1 MSFEF
6 MTSGRIIFGAGAL
19 AQIGALAKDMSA
31 RKQIFIT
38 TGGSAGRAEPLVA
51 LLSEAGL
58 GATVY
63 PVRGEPTVET
73 VLKGVDALKEAGA
86 DVVIGFGGGSALDTG
101 KAVAALASNPGDPFD
116 YLEIVGKALPLK
128 APPLPFIAVP
138 TTAGTGSEATR
149 NSTLAVPEQRVKV
162 SLRSPMML
170 PRIALL
176 DPQLAVSVPPEVT
189 ASEGMDAITQVIEPL
204 VSSKANAMTDALCRE
219 GIMRGARSLRRAYSY
234 PDDLKAREDMALTA
248 LFSGM
253 ALANAGLG
261 AVHGFAGP
269 LGGMYP
275 IAHGV
280 ICARLLPIV
289 MEVNIRALRLRQ
301 PESAVL
307 TRYDEV
313 ARLVTGDVNAK
324 ADDGVAWA
332 YALREALAI
341 PALGGFGI
349 VPDDY
354 ADIVAKAGRANSMKG
369 NPLPLTDE
377 ELTEI
382 IDKAC

>member
-6 MTSGRIIFGAGAL
+6 MTSGRIIFGLGAL
-19 AQIGALAKDMSA
+19 SQIGKLAAEMTT
-31 RKQIFIT
+31 RKHIFIT

-51 LLSEAGL
+51 LLAESGL
-58 GATVY
+58 RATVY
-63 PVRGEPTVET
+63 PVRGEPSVET
-73 VLKGVDALKEAGA
+73 ILKGVDALKEAGA

-116 YLEIVGKALPLK
+116 YLEVVGKALPLK
-128 APPLPFIAVP
+128 AQPLPFI
-138 TTAGTGSEATR
+138 
-149 NSTLAVPEQRVKV
+149 AVPEQRVKV

-176 DPQLAVSVPPEVT
+176 DAQLAVSVPPEVT
-189 ASEGMDAITQVIEPL
+189 ASAGMDAITQVIEPL
-204 VSSKANAMTDALCRE
+204 VSSKANPMTDAVCRE
-219 GIMRGARSLRRAYSY
+219 GIMRGARSLRRAYAH
-234 PDDLKAREDMALTA
+234 PDDLEAREDMALTA
-248 LFSGM
+248 LFSGI

-289 MEVNIRALRLRQ
+289 MEVNIRALRSRQ
-301 PESAVL
+301 PESPVL
-307 TRYDEV
+307 ARYDEV
-313 ARLVTGDVNAK
+313 ARLVTGKASAK

-332 YALREALAI
+332 YELRDALAI

-349 VPDDY
+349 VEKDY
-354 ADIVAKAGRANSMKG
+354 ADIVAKSGRANSMKG
-369 NPLPLTDE
+369 NPLPLNDD

>member
-6 MTSGRIIFGAGAL
+6 MTSGRVIFGAGTLEQIDTLAVAL
-19 AQIGALAKDMSA
+19 TTSK
-31 RKQIFIT
+31 RVFIT
-38 TGGSAGRAEPLVA
+38 TGGSAQRAEPLVA
-51 LLSEAGL
+51 LLAEAGMRT
-58 GATVY
+58 TVY

-73 VLKGVDALKEAGA
+73 VLTGVVALREAGA

-116 YLEIVGKALPLK
+116 YLEIVGRAMPLK
-128 APPLPFIAVP
+128 QPPLPFIAVP

-149 NSTLAVPEQRVKV
+149 NSTLAVPDQRVKV

-170 PRIALL
+170 PRIALI
-176 DPQLAVSVPPEVT
+176 DPQLAVSVPPEIT
-189 ASEGMDAITQVIEPL
+189 ASAGMDAITQVIEPL
-204 VSSKANAMTDALCRE
+204 VSSKANAMTDAVCRE
-219 GIMRGARSLRRAYSY
+219 GIMRGARSLRRAYSH

-289 MEVNIRALRLRQ
+289 MEVNIRALRSRQ
-301 PESAVL
+301 PESPIL
-307 TRYDEV
+307 PRYDEV
-313 ARLVTGDVNAK
+313 ARLVTGK
-324 ADDGVAWA
+324 ADATADEGVAWA
-332 YALREALAI
+332 YALRDALAI
-341 PALGGFGI
+341 PALGGYGI
-349 VPDDY
+349 VADDY

-369 NPLPLTDE
+369 NPLPLTDA

-382 IDKAC
+382 IEKAC

>member
-6 MTSGRIIFGAGAL
+6 MTSGRIIFGVGAL
-19 AQIGALAKDMSA
+19 AQIGTLAAGMSVS
-31 RKQIFIT
+31 RQVFIT
-38 TGGSAGRAEPLVA
+38 TGGSAGRAEPLIA
-51 LLSEAGL
+51 LLAEAGL
-58 GATVY
+58 RATVY
-63 PVRGEPTVET
+63 PVRGEPTVEM
-73 VLKGVDALKEAGA
+73 VLRGVDALREAGA

-128 APPLPFIAVP
+128 AAPLPYIAVP

-170 PRIALL
+170 PRIALI
-176 DPQLAVSVPPEVT
+176 DPQLAVSVPAEVT
-189 ASEGMDAITQVIEPL
+189 ASAGMDAITQVIEPL
-204 VSSKANAMTDALCRE
+204 VSSKATPMTDAVCRE
-219 GIMRGARSLRRAYSY
+219 GIQRGARALRRAVAQ
-234 PDDLKAREDMALTA
+234 PDDLSAREDMALTA

-275 IAHGV
+275 IAHGI

-289 MEVNIRALRLRQ
+289 MEVNIRALRARL
-301 PESAVL
+301 PESPILA
-307 TRYDEV
+307 RYDEV
-313 ARLVTGDVNAK
+313 ARLVTGDGNTG
-324 ADDGVAWA
+324 ADEGVAWA
-332 YALREALAI
+332 YALRDSLAI
-341 PALGGFGI
+341 PALGGYGI
-349 VPDDY
+349 VPGDY

-369 NPLPLTDE
+369 NPLPLTDA
-377 ELTEI
+377 ELLEI
-382 IDKAC
+382 IEKAC